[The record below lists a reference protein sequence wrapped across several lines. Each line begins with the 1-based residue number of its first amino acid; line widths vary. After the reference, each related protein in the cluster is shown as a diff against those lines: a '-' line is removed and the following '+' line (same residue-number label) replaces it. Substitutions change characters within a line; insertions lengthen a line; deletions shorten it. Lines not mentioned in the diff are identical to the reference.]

1 MSTITR
7 YHIPL
12 YLAVVLICA
21 GAAAAAPD
29 PTADPVFTTK
39 LAPFEVHELRT
50 SQALYEASKHAGI
63 PITLWVSQEDAYRII
78 DARPEP
84 GFEHRLVTFRLEE
97 PTLASILD
105 AIVER
110 LPDYMWMRSE
120 RGNLLFLPRAEL
132 TDPDSRLNIP
142 VAHLAFEGNL
152 AGVGGQL
159 YALTQ
164 DTADPIKF
172 TFGGGIMPDRPV
184 AEERRIGFEIVGG
197 TLLDVVDA
205 AVTAAGGEDAALT
218 ISGRSYSVHELDP
231 AMSQTVDVLAA
242 RAYMKGERPVQAE
255 AVARYQ
261 TALASAPSEA
271 LRDQLRFELAAV
283 LLGEQ
288 VAEATPDYDAAFDLC
303 REILR
308 HPYVKQYFHP
318 VAAERLARCARETQ
332 RVSEAHKALRE
343 AEALP
348 DAEMYFG
355 EDGIA
360 TARAALTAPAQS

>member
-12 YLAVVLICA
+12 YLAVVLLCA
-21 GAAAAAPD
+21 GAATAAPD
-29 PTADPVFTTK
+29 PGADPVFTTK
-39 LAPFEVHELRT
+39 LAPFEAHELR
-50 SQALYEASKHAGI
+50 SSEAVYEASKHAGI
-63 PITLWVSQEDAYRII
+63 PITYWSSQEDTFPADDLR
-78 DARPEP
+78 AP
-84 GFEHRLVTFRLEE
+84 GFEHRSVTFRLEE

-120 RGNLLFLPRAEL
+120 RGNPLFLPRAEL

-152 AGVGGQL
+152 AGVGSQL

-184 AEERRIGFEIVGG
+184 AEERRISFEIVGG

-205 AVTAAGGEDAALT
+205 AVTAGGGEDAALT

-255 AVARYQ
+255 AVARLQ

-355 EDGIA
+355 VDGIA